1 MSVGDKTDRQL
12 DALCAYSGESKTAV
26 MESLLAY
33 EHGRLVMEGKIKA

>member
-1 MSVGDKTDRQL
+1 MPCVLT
-12 DALCAYSGESKTAV
+12 AAESKTAV